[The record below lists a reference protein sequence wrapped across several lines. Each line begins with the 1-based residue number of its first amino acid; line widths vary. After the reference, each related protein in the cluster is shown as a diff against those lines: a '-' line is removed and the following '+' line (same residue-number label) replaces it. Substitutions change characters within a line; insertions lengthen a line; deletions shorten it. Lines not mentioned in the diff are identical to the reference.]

1 MYVTAW
7 DAPDKSTE
15 KNVYSYD
22 VEADYWTELP
32 KPGHRRGVLQMLDD
46 NLTIFGGDNPYT
58 KEALNKVTTYNATT
72 RFWYKLY
79 PDMLNKRFKP
89 GILTYQGYVIV
100 MGGKRGLHG
109 IHSSIELM
117 DYQNLRQW
125 KQVSLYLPVPM
136 WNIKPIISGDSIVIV
151 GYSDSKDRSNAGY
164 QIAVQNVLS
173 SCQTLHSA
181 LTLTQWTKLPS
192 PTYHE
197 ATVVPYSNPI
207 VIIGGISHAYYS
219 SSAATSDVT
228 LYDASKNSWRK
239 VDSLTSGRDCVGVAL
254 IDDNTIIII
263 GGTIEGYGV
272 KDAKECSLTTVEIGR
287 IVPKH

>member
-15 KNVYSYD
+15 NNVYSYD

-32 KPGHRRGVLQMLDD
+32 KPGHRRGILQMLDD

-79 PDMLNKRFKP
+79 PNMLNKRFKP

-151 GYSDSKDRSNAGY
+151 GYSDRIDRSNACY
-164 QIAVQNVLS
+164 QTAVQNVLS

-181 LTLTQWTKLPS
+181 LTLTQWTRLPS

-197 ATVVPYSNPI
+197 ATAVPYSSPI

-228 LYDASKNSWRK
+228 LYDTSKNSWRK

-263 GGTIEGYGV
+263 GGTMEGYGV